1 MSKKKKFTK
10 DLVTPDEV
18 LSNYFQI
25 GTLVYFKD
33 GSFVVKKSDQSDF
46 AMAVGCGIMCSEEA
60 NDLFQ
65 IIDANKPYPT
75 ANADK
80 EIVVPINNIKVR
92 NINTGTV
99 YYCSKIN
106 VVNCAGNVTGDYY
119 EDRKVIYNNT
129 STTLRTILKAS
140 KFGNCQLL

>member
-46 AMAVGCGIMCSEEA
+46 AMAVGCSIMCSEEA

-75 ANADK
+75 ANVDK
-80 EIVVPINNIKVR
+80 EIIAPINNIKVR

-106 VVNCAGNVTGDYY
+106 VVNCAGSVTGDYY

>member
-18 LSNYFQI
+18 LSNYFRI

-46 AMAVGCGIMCSEEA
+46 AMAVGCSIMCSEEA

-75 ANADK
+75 ANVDK
-80 EIVVPINNIKVR
+80 EIIAPINNIKVR

-106 VVNCAGNVTGDYY
+106 VVNCAGSVTGDYY

>member
-1 MSKKKKFTK
+1 MSKKEIFTK
-10 DLVTPDEV
+10 NLVTPKEA
-18 LSNYFQI
+18 LSKCFRI

-106 VVNCAGNVTGDYY
+106 VVNCAGSVTEDY

>member
-1 MSKKKKFTK
+1 
-10 DLVTPDEV
+10 
-18 LSNYFQI
+18 
-25 GTLVYFKD
+25 
-33 GSFVVKKSDQSDF
+33 
-46 AMAVGCGIMCSEEA
+46 MAVGCGIMCSEEA

-65 IIDANKPYPT
+65 IIDTNKPYPT

-99 YYCSKIN
+99 YYCSNIN
-106 VVNCAGNVTGDYY
+106 VVNCAGSVTEDY

>member
-10 DLVTPDEV
+10 DLVTPNKV

-46 AMAVGCGIMCSEEA
+46 AMAVGCSIMCSEEA

-75 ANADK
+75 ANTDK
-80 EIVVPINNIKVR
+80 EIIVPINNIKVR

-99 YYCSKIN
+99 YYCSNIN
-106 VVNCAGNVTGDYY
+106 IVNCSGYAV
-119 EDRKVIYNNT
+119 EDFNDNEVIYNNT
-129 STTLRTILKAS
+129 LTTLKTILKAS

>member
-1 MSKKKKFTK
+1 MSKKKIFTK
-10 DLVTPDEV
+10 DLVIPDEI
-18 LSNYFQI
+18 LSDYFQI

-46 AMAVGCGIMCSEEA
+46 AMAVGCGIMRSEEA

-75 ANADK
+75 ANVDK
-80 EIVVPINNIKVR
+80 EMVVP
-92 NINTGTV
+92 V

-106 VVNCAGNVTGDYY
+106 VVNCAGSITEDY
-119 EDRKVIYNNT
+119 EDRKVMYNST
-129 STTLRTILKAS
+129 STTLKTILKAS

>member
-75 ANADK
+75 ANTDK
-80 EIVVPINNIKVR
+80 EIIVPINNIKVR
-92 NINTGTV
+92 NINTDTV
-99 YYCSKIN
+99 YYCSEIN
-106 VVNCAGNVTGDYY
+106 VVNCAGNVTGDYC

-140 KFGNCQLL
+140 KFGNCQPL

>member
-1 MSKKKKFTK
+1 MSKKKIFTK
-10 DLVTPDEV
+10 DLVTPYEI
-18 LSNYFQI
+18 LSDYFQI

-33 GSFVVKKSDQSDF
+33 GSFVVKKSGQSDF
-46 AMAVGCGIMCSEEA
+46 AMAIGCGIMRSEEA

-75 ANADK
+75 ANVDK
-80 EIVVPINNIKVR
+80 EIVAPINNIKVR

-106 VVNCAGNVTGDYY
+106 VVNCVGSITEDYKDH
-119 EDRKVIYNNT
+119 EVMYNST
-129 STTLRTILKAS
+129 STTLKTILKAS

>member
-75 ANADK
+75 ANTDK
-80 EIVVPINNIKVR
+80 EIIVPINNIKVR

-106 VVNCAGNVTGDYY
+106 VVNCAGNVTGDYC

>member
-1 MSKKKKFTK
+1 MSKKEIFTK
-10 DLVTPDEV
+10 NLVTPDEV
-18 LSNYFQI
+18 LSNYFRI

-106 VVNCAGNVTGDYY
+106 VVNCAGSVTEDY
-119 EDRKVIYNNT
+119 EDHKVIYNNT

>member
-33 GSFVVKKSDQSDF
+33 GSFVVKKSGQSDF
-46 AMAVGCGIMCSEEA
+46 AMAVGCSIMCSEEA

-75 ANADK
+75 ANTDK
-80 EIVVPINNIKVR
+80 EIIVPINNIKVR

-99 YYCSKIN
+99 YYCSEIN
-106 VVNCAGNVTGDYY
+106 VVNCAGSVTGDYY
-119 EDRKVIYNNT
+119 EDRKVMYNNT
-129 STTLRTILKAS
+129 LTTLKTILKAS